1 MFIIFPTFC
10 GKNEKSVT
18 KMMKMYVVVS
28 AIQMIIIM
36 YSKRSNKQQ
45 NIQLYTRY
53 KGIIE
58 RTSVD
63 DYSCVYGNDIAD
75 VLPKCLP

>member
-1 MFIIFPTFC
+1 
-10 GKNEKSVT
+10 
-18 KMMKMYVVVS
+18 MMKMYVVVS

-53 KGIIE
+53 KGIMVE
-58 RTSVD
+58 TSVD

-75 VLPKCLP
+75 VLSKCLR

>member
-1 MFIIFPTFC
+1 MC
-10 GKNEKSVT
+10 
-18 KMMKMYVVVS
+18 
-28 AIQMIIIM
+28 
-36 YSKRSNKQQ
+36 SKRRNKQQ

-53 KGIIE
+53 KGIME
-58 RTSVD
+58 QTSVD